1 MFGLQAKLYAIGASV
16 LAFVAIFLRLQVVEN
31 QRDRAKQ
38 QAETLKSRAKQ
49 AVNQKKIKRKNE
61 EEMLKKKKENL
72 DQISKPEGEFDGID
86 NLTDSN
92 DF

>member
-1 MFGLQAKLYAIGASV
+1 MFKAKLYAIGAGL
-16 LAFVAIFLRLQVVEN
+16 LAFIAMFLRLQVVQN

-49 AVNQKKIKRKNE
+49 AANQKKIKRKE
-61 EEMLKKKKENL
+61 EARLLQEKKEIL
-72 DQISKPEGEFDGID
+72 EEISKPEEEFEGLD